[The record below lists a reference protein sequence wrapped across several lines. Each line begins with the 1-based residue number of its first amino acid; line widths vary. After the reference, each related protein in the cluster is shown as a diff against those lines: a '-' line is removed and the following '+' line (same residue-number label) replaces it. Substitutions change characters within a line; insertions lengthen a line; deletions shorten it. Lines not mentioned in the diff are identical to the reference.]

1 MTGLDPAISSVLA
14 AKEAATQ
21 SQISFAVA
29 KKGLDAQEQQGQAV
43 VSLIEAAGRIGKE
56 TGKGASFDAF
66 G

>member
-14 AKEAATQ
+14 AKDAQTKTQ
-21 SQISFAVA
+21 IGFAVA
-29 KKGLDAQEQQGQAV
+29 KKGLDAAEQQGQAV

-56 TGKGASFDAF
+56 AGKGANLDAF